1 MFELDIVRLLKGT
14 GLNDMRL
21 VGILQDVTFVLVIAE
36 KSAIDLLSVDSIFTG
51 EARLMDTL
59 MMSKLFPFSSWTGRI
74 TGLGVGM
81 TADTLRISLDE
92 MCVWSGTKVDNPDL
106 EIQDDIEA
114 VDETMLDGTI
124 VTLQDCGD
132 VGGVVHIL

>member
-36 KSAIDLLSVDSIFTG
+36 KSAKDLLSVDSIFTG
-51 EARLMDTL
+51 EARLIDTL
-59 MMSKLFPFSSWTGRI
+59 RISKLFPLSSWAGRI
-74 TGLGVGM
+74 IGLGVGT
-81 TADTLRISLDE
+81 TADTLRIFLDAK
-92 MCVWSGTKVDNPDL
+92 CGWSGTKVDNPDL
-106 EIQDDIEA
+106 EMQDDIEA